1 MALSPAAAHAAL
13 IAFQRFGLGA
23 KPGGP
28 AAIGADPKAA
38 LLAEINAPDVAA
50 ISDPSLPTYAE
61 AAREG
66 TFTRERATAVQDK
79 EIHARVDKHISADIG
94 FVERLV
100 LFWSNHFS
108 MSAEKDNI
116 IRSTLGQ
123 LERDV
128 IRKHVL
134 GNFSAMLDGV
144 IAHPAM
150 IAYLDNASSIGPGSI
165 VGLSSTKGS
174 NENLA
179 REILEL
185 HTLGSGGGQTEADI
199 RAFTRILTGWSLVSA
214 RQAESGK
221 DGGTQENRGQFIF
234 RANWHERDPIAMMGK
249 IYPDEGQK
257 QARMVFADLT
267 KHRSTAEHIAL
278 KLVQHFITDEPT
290 PAMVDPIRNA
300 FQQSRGDLKAV
311 AAALINLPEAWS
323 TPLAKIRTPYELS
336 VAQFRALGH
345 RYTEKEY
352 RIFISVQRVLQQSLW
367 ECPAP
372 TGYPDHTRDWLNPD
386 GMKLRLDTALLAA
399 GRWGARLQGSPVTVA
414 RRLYDAALTKQTRDR
429 MGGAGDTTNA
439 LTILFSSPEFQRR

>member
-1 MALSPAAAHAAL
+1 MALSPAAAQAAL

-38 LLAEINAPDVAA
+38 LLAEMNTPDVAA
-50 ISDPSLPTYAE
+50 ISDPSLATYAE

-66 TFTRERATAVQDK
+66 TFDRDRAEAVQDR
-79 EIHARVDKHISADIG
+79 EVHARIDKHIGADIG

-108 MSAEKDNI
+108 MSADKDNI
-116 IRSTLGQ
+116 VRSTMGQ

-134 GNFSAMLDGV
+134 GRFSDMLNGV

-150 IAYLDNASSIGPGSI
+150 IVYLDNTNSIGPGSV
-165 VGLSSTKGS
+165 VGLSSRRGF

-185 HTLGSGGGQTEADI
+185 HTLGSKGGQTEADI
-199 RAFTRILTGWSLVSA
+199 RAFTRILTGWSNVSRRDA
-214 RQAESGK
+214 DLGK
-221 DGGTQENRGQFIF
+221 NGGTQQNRGQFIF
-234 RANWHERDPIAMMGK
+234 RPSWHEPDPIAMMGK
-249 IYPDEGQK
+249 IYPAAGQK
-257 QARMVFADLT
+257 QGRMVLNDLAT
-267 KHRSTAEHIAL
+267 HRSTAEHIAL
-278 KLVQHFITDEPT
+278 KLVQHFVTDVPT

-300 FQQSRGDLKAV
+300 FVQSRGDLKVV
-311 AAALINLPEAWS
+311 AAALIELPEAWS
-323 TPLAKIRTPYELS
+323 TPLEKIRTPYELS
-336 VAQFRALGH
+336 IAQFRALGR
-345 RYTEKEY
+345 RYSADEY
-352 RIFISVQRVLQQSLW
+352 RVFTAIQRVLQQPLW

-372 TGYPDHTRDWLNPD
+372 TGYPDHTLDWLNPD

-399 GRWGARLQGSPVTVA
+399 KRWGARFQGNPVA
-414 RRLYDAALTKQTRDR
+414 LAKRLYDVALTRQTRDR
-429 MGGAGDTTNA
+429 IAGSGEIANA
-439 LTILFSSPEFQRR
+439 LTILFASPEFQRR

>member
-1 MALSPAAAHAAL
+1 MSLSPAAAHAAM

-28 AAIGADPKAA
+28 VAIGADPKAA
-38 LLAEINAPDVAA
+38 LLAEINTPDVALIPA
-50 ISDPSLPTYAE
+50 GGLPTYAE

-66 TFTRERATAVQDK
+66 TFDGSRADAVCRA
-79 EIHARVDKHISADIG
+79 EINGRVDKHISADIG
-94 FVERLV
+94 FAERLV

-108 MSAEKDNI
+108 MSILKDHI

-134 GNFSAMLDGV
+134 GKFSDMLNGV

-150 IAYLDNASSIGPGSI
+150 IAYLDNANSVGPGSV
-165 VGLSSTKGS
+165 VGVRGRRGF

-185 HTLGSGGGQTEADI
+185 HTLGSGGQQTEADI
-199 RAFTRILTGWSLVSA
+199 RAFTRILTGWSFVRA
-214 RQAESGK
+214 REAESGES
-221 DGGTQENRGQFIF
+221 GGTQQNRGQFIF
-234 RANWHERDPIAMMGK
+234 RADWHEPDPIAMMNK

-257 QARMVFADLT
+257 QGQRVLNDLA
-267 KHRSTAEHIAL
+267 KHRSTAEHIAF
-278 KLVQHFITDEPT
+278 KLVQHFIADEPT

-300 FQQSRGDLKAV
+300 FLQSRGDLKIV
-311 AAALINLPEAWS
+311 AEALIDLPEAWS

-336 VAQFRALGH
+336 IAQFRALGY
-345 RYTEKEY
+345 RYTPTEY
-352 RIFISVQRVLQQSLW
+352 RYFLNTQRVLQQPLW
-367 ECPAP
+367 ECPSP
-372 TGYPDHTRDWLNPD
+372 TGYPDHTLDWLNPD

-399 GRWGARLQGSPVTVA
+399 MRWGSRYNGSVDTLARK
-414 RRLYDAALTKQTRDR
+414 LYGRALSKQTRER
-429 MGGAGDTTNA
+429 IIGSGPVVNG